1 MIRSLFQC
9 TEGSGFDHRN
19 FHPAMKCRFLQLEYF
34 SQHEYLKLKQPNTAH
49 HKCMA
54 GYAKVDVSTI
64 LRKEEQTKGSTY
76 AKGFMAMKRSI
87 IRNTGWWQI
96 GRTNG
101 SYGPGIF

>member
-1 MIRSLFQC
+1 
-9 TEGSGFDHRN
+9 
-19 FHPAMKCRFLQLEYF
+19 
-34 SQHEYLKLKQPNTAH
+34 
-49 HKCMA
+49 MA

-64 LRKEEQTKGSTY
+64 LRKEEQTKGSTH